1 MSAPDIIYAE
11 TIFMTPHHTIDP
23 TSPTPIWDR
32 PEPPARRTPHPLSRE
47 LIVGAALEL
56 ADADG
61 LEGVSIRRVAAA
73 LEVGPMRLYGY
84 VDTKDELL
92 DLLADAV
99 YAEIVPPAPA
109 PGHPS
114 QDWQSGLRLIAT
126 LTRRAA
132 LRHEWFPELLGG
144 RPHLGPN
151 ALAALEARLSVLNT
165 APNLTGR
172 PTELRRAAAAFHAY
186 LVGALRTE
194 LAQRHADRSENR
206 SEEQWRKAMS
216 PYLGRVLDAGRHPL
230 LAEVIV
236 GAEHPTPAAEFEA
249 GLEIVLAGI
258 AAQTS

>member
-1 MSAPDIIYAE
+1 
-11 TIFMTPHHTIDP
+11 MTLRQPVD
-23 TSPTPIWDR
+23 SGSTPIWAR

-92 DLLADAV
+92 DLMADAV
-99 YAEIVPPAPA
+99 YAEIVPPAAHLSP
-109 PGHPS
+109 
-114 QDWQSGLRLIAT
+114 DWRAGLRLIAG

-144 RPHLGPN
+144 RPHLGPH
-151 ALAALEARLSVLNT
+151 ALAALEARLSVLST
-165 APNLTGR
+165 VPNLAGR
-172 PTELRRAAAAFHAY
+172 PAALRRAAAAFHAY

-194 LAQRHADRSENR
+194 LAERQADRVEGR
-206 SEEQWRKAMS
+206 SEEQWRDAMS
-216 PYLGRVLDAGRHPL
+216 PYLRRVLDEGRHPH
-230 LAEVIV
+230 LAELVV
-236 GAEHPTPAAEFEA
+236 EGEHPTPGAEFEA
-249 GLEIVLAGI
+249 GLEIVLDGI
-258 AAQTS
+258 AAQVS